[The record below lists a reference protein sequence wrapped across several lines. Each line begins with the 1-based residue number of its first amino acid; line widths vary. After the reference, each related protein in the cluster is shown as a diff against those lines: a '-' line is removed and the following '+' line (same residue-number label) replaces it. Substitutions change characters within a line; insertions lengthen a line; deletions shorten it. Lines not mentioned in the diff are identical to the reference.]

1 MPFHETDEFGFDA
14 PAPLGHPGR
23 RGLPNGHETGAEIS
37 DRLPDFELPDQSGR
51 LVDFHADSTAGNED
65 VRITATLQGGIQ
77 ARLDAPSRGALRA
90 SRWPPHRDQRECL
103 IPRTETLRLE
113 VPIDPI
119 NVPNLGLFRGNGQRE
134 TTMDSAKHMRRL
146 LGRKARARPLG
157 FVRGVF
163 KQIRLNL
170 AARRRGAQRAQT

>member
-1 MPFHETDEFGFDA
+1 MPD
-14 PAPLGHPGR
+14 
-23 RGLPNGHETGAEIS
+23 
-37 DRLPDFELPDQSGR
+37 
-51 LVDFHADSTAGNED
+51 
-65 VRITATLQGGIQ
+65 
-77 ARLDAPSRGALRA
+77 
-90 SRWPPHRDQRECL
+90 
-103 IPRTETLRLE
+103 
-113 VPIDPI
+113 
-119 NVPNLGLFRGNGQRE
+119 LGLFRGNGQRE